1 MITRPEEYYSDPWVL
16 LTVARRCLCSRNLNN
31 EEAMARVRS
40 QRQSEV
46 ENSGWNEVDSLVSG
60 SENRAGRRPNWVRI
74 PLTS

>member
-1 MITRPEEYYSDPWVL
+1 
-16 LTVARRCLCSRNLNN
+16 
-31 EEAMARVRS
+31 MARVRS